1 MGDAENEKRRDVILE
16 SKQDFILLHWK
27 MSAIPFWKIR
37 ETQHVR
43 FI

>member
-27 MSAIPFWKIR
+27 MSAIPFLKN
-37 ETQHVR
+37 
-43 FI
+43 